1 MTPEA
6 GKKVKA
12 SKEALEERDG
22 SADKEDRQEND
33 HFDKSKALNQKRT
46 LKNHQKADQKTRK
59 ITFNNSIPKDS
70 KPDGEAKTQVKQAN
84 SMMDELPKECIYC
97 LAKRL
102 YIATNAKLKS
112 KESISSRFSRLDS
125 QTEKSQKAK
134 FLTVSFSKE
143 NPKRRVY
150 TDE

>member
-1 MTPEA
+1 
-6 GKKVKA
+6 V
-12 SKEALEERDG
+12 
-22 SADKEDRQEND
+22 
-33 HFDKSKALNQKRT
+33 DKSKALNQKRT
-46 LKNHQKADQKTRK
+46 LKLHHKADQKTRK
-59 ITFNNSIPKDS
+59 MTLNNPTVKDC
-70 KPDGEAKTQVKQAN
+70 KPELTQSGEAKTQVKQAN

-125 QTEKSQKAK
+125 QTEKNLKSK

-150 TDE
+150 SDE